1 MPFRTWMLAAR
12 LATLLAIL
20 LAAGHAAV
28 AQTYPSKPIRLV
40 VGFAPGGG
48 TDYVARAI
56 GPKLTEAL
64 GQPIIVENKPGAS
77 GAVGNEL
84 VAKSAPDGYT
94 LVVAAAGT
102 MAIAPNFLGK
112 LGFDTFR
119 DFEPIALFVTAPF
132 VVVVNPALPAK
143 TLAEFNALARA
154 KPGSLNFGSSG
165 TGGTPHLSGELYK
178 RMAGIDIVHVP
189 YKGLAPALT
198 DLLGG
203 QVQAVFAD
211 IGLVLKQI
219 EAGRLR
225 PLAVTSARRFAALPE
240 VPTVSETGV
249 AGYQAE
255 TWYGL
260 SAPAGTPP
268 AIIARL
274 HAEVR
279 KALAAPDLQAQFAS
293 QGLVTASLTT
303 AEFAAQLRDDYNKW
317 GKLIKE
323 ANIQQN

>member
-1 MPFRTWMLAAR
+1 M
-12 LATLLAIL
+12 
-20 LAAGHAAV
+20 
-28 AQTYPSKPIRLV
+28 
-40 VGFAPGGG
+40 
-48 TDYVARAI
+48 
-56 GPKLTEAL
+56 
-64 GQPIIVENKPGAS
+64 
-77 GAVGNEL
+77 
-84 VAKSAPDGYT
+84 AKSAPDGYT